1 MYKSKLISGTDDNNV
16 NYIKLL
22 VPLKYVRSFFRSL
35 EMPLVNCKI
44 DLELTWHNDCMISS
58 VNAAA
63 GQVVSFMITN
73 TKLYVPVVTLS
84 TKDNNNLTKQL
95 NNGFKRTIYWNQYI
109 SKPFPET
116 PPKKTGITRFALD
129 AAFQGVNRLF
139 VLAFE
144 DTHAD
149 EAADAPAT

>member
-1 MYKSKLISGTDDNNV
+1 
-16 NYIKLL
+16 
-22 VPLKYVRSFFRSL
+22 
-35 EMPLVNCKI
+35 
-44 DLELTWHNDCMISS
+44 MISS
-58 VNAAA
+58 AKAAA

-95 NNGFKRTIYWNQYI
+95 NDGFKRTIYWNQYVPK
-109 SKPFPET
+109 SFPET
-116 PPKKTGITRFALD
+116 SHKKTGITRFALD

-144 DTHAD
+144 DTRKD
-149 EAADAPAT
+149 EAADAPAPRSLVANRVIRDSY